1 MSIPLFFFKED
12 LTLRLHT
19 DSLYLRPLQTED
31 AAELLELR
39 LRNHEFLQPFEPI
52 RPASYLTL
60 EGQQEQIAMAQRDF
74 ANQAAFAFGVFQTDS
89 DQMIGRVALSNV
101 ARGAWQNTTLGYF
114 LDKELNGKGYTTQA
128 VKLVLRFAFTE
139 AKLHRVQAGVMP
151 HNLGSIRV
159 LEKNGFRF
167 EGCSL
172 RYLMINGVWED
183 HNMYA
188 ITVEE
193 WTK

>member
-1 MSIPLFFFKED
+1 M
-12 LTLRLHT
+12 RLHT
-19 DSLYLRPLQTED
+19 GSIYLRPLHEED
-31 AAELLELR
+31 AAELVELR

-52 RPASYLTL
+52 RPASHLTL
-60 EGQQEQIAMAQRDF
+60 AGQQEQIAQAVKDF
-74 ANQAAFAFGVFQTDS
+74 ANQSAFAFGVFLQES

-101 ARGAWQNTTLGYF
+101 ARGVWQNATLGYF
-114 LDKELNGKGYTTQA
+114 LDKAFNGRGYSTEA
-128 VKLVLRFAFTE
+128 VKLALQYAFTE
-139 AKLHRVQAGVMP
+139 AQLHRVQAGVMP

-159 LEKNGFRF
+159 LEKNGFRY
-167 EGCSL
+167 EGRSL
-172 RYLMINGVWED
+172 RYLQINGVWED

>member
-1 MSIPLFFFKED
+1 MI
-12 LTLRLHT
+12 LHT
-19 DSLYLRPLQTED
+19 ESIYLRPLQTED

-39 LRNHEFLQPFEPI
+39 LRNQEFFQLFEPI
-52 RPASYLTL
+52 RPASHLTL
-60 EGQQEQIAMAQRDF
+60 VGQQEQITQAKQDF
-74 ANQAAFAFGVFQTDS
+74 TNQAAFAFGVFLQEN

-101 ARGAWQNTTLGYF
+101 ARGAWQNATLGYF
-114 LDKELNGKGYTTQA
+114 LDQTFNGKGYTTKA
-128 VKLVLRFAFTE
+128 VKLALQFAFTE
-139 AKLHRVQAGVMP
+139 AQLHRVQAGVMP

-159 LEKNGFRF
+159 LEKNGFRY
-167 EGCSL
+167 EGRSL
-172 RYLMINGVWED
+172 RYLQINGAWED

>member
-1 MSIPLFFFKED
+1 M
-12 LTLRLHT
+12 RLHT
-19 DSLYLRPLQTED
+19 DHIFLRPLHTED

-39 LRNHEFLQPFEPI
+39 LRNHEFFQLFEPI
-52 RPASYLTL
+52 RPASHLTL
-60 EGQQEQIAMAQRDF
+60 AGQQEQIAQAKHDF
-74 ANQAAFAFGVFQTDS
+74 ANQSAFAFGVFLQES

-101 ARGAWQNTTLGYF
+101 ARGAWQNATLGYF
-114 LDKELNGKGYTTQA
+114 LDKAFNGKGYTTEA
-128 VKLVLRFAFTE
+128 VKLALQFAFTE
-139 AKLHRVQAGVMP
+139 AQLHRVQAGVMP

-167 EGCSL
+167 EGRSL
-172 RYLMINGVWED
+172 RYLQINGAWED

-193 WTK
+193 RTK